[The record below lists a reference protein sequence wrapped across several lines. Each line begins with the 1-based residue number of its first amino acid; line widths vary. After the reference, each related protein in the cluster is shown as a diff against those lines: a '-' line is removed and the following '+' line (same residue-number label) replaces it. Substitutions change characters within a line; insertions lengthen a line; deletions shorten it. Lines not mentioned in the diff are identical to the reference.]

1 MPGVLEL
8 LPLEQVAFQ
17 RMLDTIR
24 SGFERFGFL
33 PIATP
38 TMERADVLLTKT
50 GGESERQ
57 VYMAQS
63 SGATTRGHEPDLA
76 LRFDLTVPLAR
87 YVAEHQARLAFPF
100 RRYQMQPVFRGE
112 SPQQGRFREFYQ
124 CDIDV
129 VGLDRLSLR
138 YDAEMPAVIST
149 VFTDLGFGDFIIR
162 INNRRLLRGL
172 LNELEI
178 ARDQQELVLR
188 ELDKIDR
195 KGPAGVIDSLV
206 EAGTKRSSAER
217 LIEAAGSG
225 VVGGDRAVD
234 FLASIEGTDPLLV
247 QGRSELV
254 EVVGLIAAQGVQ
266 PARYGVDLAIARGLD
281 YYTGTVY
288 ETTLV
293 ERPGLGSICS
303 GGRYDDLAGYYTD
316 SKLPGVGISIGLTRL
331 FWQLNELGL
340 IDTPLSP
347 VSVLVGLI
355 DEEGTSKAL
364 EVAAQLRKAGI
375 NTEGVLEPGKMSR
388 QLKYADRSGIQL
400 FVLAGPDERSR
411 GQVMIRDLEANAQDV
426 VSDSDLLEAVRRR
439 MGKVVG

>member
-17 RMLDTIR
+17 RMIDTIR
-24 SGFERFGFL
+24 AGFERFGFL

-38 TMERADVLLTKT
+38 TMEMADVLLTKT
-50 GGESERQ
+50 GGETERQ

-63 SGATTRGHEPDLA
+63 SGAATRGHKPDLA

-87 YVAEHQARLAFPF
+87 YVAEHQAQLSFPF
-100 RRYQMQPVFRGE
+100 RRYQIQPVFRGE

-129 VGLDRLSLR
+129 VGQDGLSLR
-138 YDAEMPAVIST
+138 YDAEMPAVIAT
-149 VFTDLGFGDFIIR
+149 VFTNLGFGDFIIR

-178 ARDQQELVLR
+178 VGDRQELVLR

-195 KGPAGVIDSLV
+195 KGPAGVIGSLV

-217 LIEAAGSG
+217 LLETAGSG
-225 VVGGDRAVD
+225 IVAGDRAAD

-247 QGRSELV
+247 QGRSELA
-254 EVVGLIAAQGVQ
+254 EVVGLIAAQGVE
-266 PARYGVDLAIARGLD
+266 PTRYGVDLAIARGLD

-288 ETTLV
+288 ETTFT
-293 ERPGLGSICS
+293 ERTGLGSICS
-303 GGRYDDLAGYYTD
+303 GGRYDDLAGYFGD
-316 SKLPGVGISIGLTRL
+316 STLPGVGISIGLTRL
-331 FWQLNELGL
+331 FWQLRELGL
-340 IDTPLSP
+340 VDITSSP

-364 EVAAQLRKAGI
+364 EVAAQLRNAGI
-375 NTEGVLEPGKMSR
+375 NTEGVLEPGRMSR
-388 QLKYADRSGIQL
+388 QLKYADRSGIRL

-411 GQVMIRDLEANAQDV
+411 GLIMVRDLEAKSQDEV
-426 VSDSDLLEAVRRR
+426 AASDLVEAVRRR
-439 MGKVVG
+439 IGGVAS